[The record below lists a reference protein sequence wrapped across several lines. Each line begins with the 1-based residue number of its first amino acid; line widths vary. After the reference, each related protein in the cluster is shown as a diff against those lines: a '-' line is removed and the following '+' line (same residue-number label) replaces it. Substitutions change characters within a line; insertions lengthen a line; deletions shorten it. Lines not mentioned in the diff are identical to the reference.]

1 MKIKGIITQ
10 GAKDVFI
17 KKGFEN
23 TKILD
28 ISRHIKKGKS
38 SIYYHFKNKEEIL
51 AAIILREAKKIEQS
65 IQKSLKRTNDPMQK
79 IREYFSI
86 RMQMTQDIADIY
98 TVFIK
103 VYFEHR
109 PNIKDLREQIEQ
121 KEAVILSGILDEAK
135 NRNIFFIDDTKK
147 TTAALLS
154 IIQSMETSILLS
166 KTLKIQEIS
175 DELLNIF
182 FYGIRKR

>member
-1 MKIKGIITQ
+1 MKIKHIITQ
-10 GAKDVFI
+10 GAKDIFV
-17 KKGFEN
+17 KNGFEN

-51 AAIILREAKKIEQS
+51 AAIIMREAQKIEERIVKKLERQ
-65 IQKSLKRTNDPMQK
+65 TDPMMK
-79 IREYFSI
+79 IREYFST
-86 RMQMTQDIADIY
+86 RMQMTEKIADIY

-103 VYFEHR
+103 VYFEHL
-109 PNIKDLREQIEQ
+109 PKIKTLRQQIDQ
-121 KEAVILSGILDEAK
+121 KEAAILCSILDEAK

-154 IIQSMETSILLS
+154 IIQSMEMSMLLS
-166 KTLKIQEIS
+166 KNLKIQEIS

>member
-1 MKIKGIITQ
+1 MKIKHIITQ
-10 GAKDVFI
+10 GAKDIFV
-17 KKGFEN
+17 KNGFEN

-51 AAIILREAKKIEQS
+51 AAIILREAQKIEERIVKRLE
-65 IQKSLKRTNDPMQK
+65 IQTDPMMK

-86 RMQMTQDIADIY
+86 RMQMTEDIADIY

-109 PNIKDLREQIEQ
+109 PQIKEIRKQIEDR
-121 KEAVILSGILDEAK
+121 ETEILCGILDEGK
-135 NRNIFFIDDTKK
+135 NRNIFSIKDTIK
-147 TTAALLS
+147 TTTALLS
-154 IIQSMETSILLS
+154 IIHSMETGILLS
-166 KTLKIQEIS
+166 KNKQIQQINNEV
-175 DELLNIF
+175 LNIF